1 MVLRLCP
8 ILQVIEMAIEFLTEN
23 ENFDQTNI
31 ENFNQP
37 LLPNASIIKPE
48 SVTSAIKV
56 MEVCQKQRDMLSGE
70 NTESEIIEILDEKVD
85 KDVLLHG
92 GKEIKGASYLTKRKN
107 PYSGN
112 KHTKEEYE
120 TSFHRLHS
128 HGIGLVTT
136 KTGRNNKETKIFT
149 KKNLAEI
156 AMSPLSLDLWPSNVS
171 FKAYSDSLMIQS
183 TLSGMSDTTQE
194 LLSDSTAQPTASGIS
209 DTAQEL
215 ANDPTI
221 N

>member
-1 MVLRLCP
+1 M
-8 ILQVIEMAIEFLTEN
+8 QVY
-23 ENFDQTNI
+23 
-31 ENFNQP
+31 
-37 LLPNASIIKPE
+37 
-48 SVTSAIKV
+48 
-56 MEVCQKQRDMLSGE
+56 QKQRDMLSGE

-85 KDVLLHG
+85 KDVLLFS

-107 PYSGN
+107 PCSGN

-156 AMSPLSLDLWPSNVS
+156 AISPSCLDLWPSNVS
-171 FKAYSDSLMIQS
+171 FKAYSDSLAVQP
-183 TLSGMSDTTQE
+183 TFSGMSDATQE
-194 LLSDSTAQPTASGIS
+194 LLSDSTAQTTVAGMS
-209 DTAQEL
+209 DTAQEFV
-215 ANDPTI
+215 NDPT
-221 N
+221 NN